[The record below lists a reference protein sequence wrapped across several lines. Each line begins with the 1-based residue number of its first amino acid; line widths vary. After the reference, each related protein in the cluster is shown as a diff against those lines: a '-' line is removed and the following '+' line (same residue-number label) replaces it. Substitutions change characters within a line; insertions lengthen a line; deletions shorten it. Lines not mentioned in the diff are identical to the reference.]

1 MWIVRLALDR
11 PYTFVVVALM
21 ILIMGGVSIWR
32 MAVDIFPDINIPVAS
47 VIWSYNGMAPDEIEK
62 RVVTVCERAF
72 TTTVNDIEHIESQ
85 SYRGVSVIKI
95 FFQPKAEISTAVAQ
109 LTAVC
114 QAILRTLPPGI
125 FPPLI
130 VRYNASNVPI
140 LQATLS
146 SDKLTEQEINDY
158 ATNFIRTGLA
168 TVQGAAIPLPYGG
181 KQRQIM
187 VDLNSEILNAKNLS
201 ASDVTN
207 ALIAQNVI
215 VPAGTVKIGDKEYD
229 VKLNSA
235 PELVDMLN
243 GLPVKQVNGATVY
256 MKDVA
261 YVHEGFAIQTNV
273 VRYNGKRASF
283 LSVLKIGSASTLDIV
298 DKVKKTLPKVMT
310 TVPPELKV
318 NLLFDQSIFVK
329 ASINGVVREGIIAA
343 CLTGLMI
350 LVFLGSWRST
360 LVVVTS
366 IPLSILSSIIVMY
379 FLGETLNIMTLG
391 GLALAVGI
399 LVDDATVEIENTTRN
414 LMMDKPVIQAILDGA
429 NQIALPAL
437 VSTLSICIVFIPI
450 FMLSGVAQSLFS
462 PLAIAVVIAMLA
474 SYLLSRTLVPVM
486 INYLIHG
493 DLHLYREEQHGE
505 GDSNQNGKKKKT
517 NFIWRIHKSF
527 DKRFEQLREGYKG
540 ALEWALGN
548 KAIVIIFFIVFCAC
562 SFCFIPFI
570 GKDFFPKVDAG
581 QFRMLVRVQPGTRIE
596 ETEILL
602 GKIEDTIRSIIPP
615 AEMGMILDNIGL
627 PNSGI
632 NLAYSSSS
640 AIGAFEGEVL
650 VSLKE
655 QTVSTQ
661 EYMKKIRLAISKG
674 FPGVIISFPP
684 ADIVEQILNFGIPS
698 PVDIQV
704 TGKDQ
709 SNYSIARKIANE
721 VALLP
726 GATDVYIPQVID
738 MPQIR
743 VNVDR
748 TKAEQIGLT
757 QSNVAS
763 NVLITLTSSGQS
775 APNFYLNPK
784 NGVSYNVAVQTPP
797 YKLNTNNDL
806 ENIPI
811 TAPGLAQPELLSN
824 LATLQRN
831 TTTALVSHYNVQPV
845 IDVFANV
852 EDTDL
857 GSLADGIEKIVKK
870 HEKNLPRG
878 TSLSI
883 RGQVQSM
890 NSSFQGLIIGV
901 LFAIVLVYL
910 LMVMNFQ
917 SWLDPFIIILALPGA
932 LSGIMWMLFV
942 SQTTFSVPSLMGAI
956 MCIGVATSNSILL
969 VTFGNDEMETGKNA
983 YDAAI
988 SAGYTRIRPVVM
1000 TALAMIIGMMPMALG
1015 FGEGGEQNAPLG
1027 RAVIGGLLV
1036 ATFTTLFFVP
1046 VMYSIMKNVEKKQ
1059 EEKNQHPND
1068 LNK

>member
-32 MAVDIFPDINIPVAS
+32 MAVDIFPNINIPVAS

-95 FFQPKAEISTAVAQ
+95 FFHPDAEISTAVAQ

-146 SDKLTEQEINDY
+146 SDKLTEQQINDY
-158 ATNFIRTGLA
+158 ATNYIRTGLA

-187 VDLNSEILNAKNLS
+187 VDLNTEILNANNLS
-201 ASDVTN
+201 ASDVTS
-207 ALIAQNVI
+207 ALTSQNVI
-215 VPAGTVKIGDKEYD
+215 LPAGTVKIGEKEYD
-229 VKLNSA
+229 VKLNST
-235 PELVDMLN
+235 PELVEMLN
-243 GLPVKQVNGATVY
+243 SLPVKQVNGATLY

-273 VRYNGKRASF
+273 VRSNGKRASF

-298 DKVKKTLPKVMT
+298 NKVKETLPGVMA

-329 ASINGVVREGIIAA
+329 ASINGVIREGIIAA

-350 LVFLGSWRST
+350 LIFLGSWRST

-366 IPLSILSSIIVMY
+366 IPLSILTSIVVMY

-493 DLHLYREEQHGE
+493 DLHLYREQQHGE
-505 GDSNQNGKKKKT
+505 NTPKKKT
-517 NFIWRIHKSF
+517 NFIWRIHRAF
-527 DKRFEQLREGYKG
+527 DERFERFRERYKE
-540 ALEWALGN
+540 ALEWSLAN
-548 KAIVIIFFIVFCAC
+548 RAVIIIFFVIFCSL

-570 GKDFFPKVDAG
+570 GRDFFPKVDAG

-596 ETEILL
+596 QTEVII
-602 GKIEDTIRSIIPP
+602 GQIEDTIRSIIPP
-615 AEMGMILDNIGL
+615 AELGIILDNIGL

-640 AIGAFEGEVL
+640 SIGPFEGEVL
-650 VSLKE
+650 VSLNN
-655 QTVSTQ
+655 QTSSTQ
-661 EYMKKIRLAISKG
+661 EYMQTIREAIGRG
-674 FPGVIISFPP
+674 FPGVIVSFPP
-684 ADIVEQILNFGIPS
+684 ADIVEQILNFGIAS

-704 TGKDQ
+704 TGKNQ
-709 SNYSIARKIANE
+709 TANYSIAQNIAKE
-721 VALLP
+721 VAVLP

-738 MPQIR
+738 MPQLR

-757 QSNVAS
+757 QTNVAS
-763 NVLITLTSSGQS
+763 NVLITLTSSGQTS
-775 APNFYLNPK
+775 PNFYLNPQ
-784 NGVSYNVAVQTPP
+784 NGVSYTVAVQAPP
-797 YKLNTNNDL
+797 YKLNSNNDL

-811 TAPGLAQPELLSN
+811 SAPGLSQPQLLSN
-824 LATLQRN
+824 LATIERN

-845 IDVFANV
+845 IDVYANV
-852 EDTDL
+852 ENTDL
-857 GSLADGIEKIVKK
+857 GSLSDGVNKIVEKYSKK
-870 HEKNLPRG
+870 LPRG
-878 TSLSI
+878 TTISV

-988 SAGYTRIRPVVM
+988 AAGYTRIRPVIM
-1000 TALAMIIGMMPMALG
+1000 TALAMVIGMLPMALG

-1036 ATFTTLFFVP
+1036 ATCTTLFFVP
-1046 VMYSIMKNVEKKQ
+1046 VMYSIMKNVEKNQ
-1059 EEKNQHPND
+1059 EEKSQNKND
-1068 LNK
+1068 LNKE